1 MSIPSSLMSKH
12 HHHQGSSSSSSVG
25 KSSFEDDNDI
35 TSHFM
40 LRLAFC
46 RSPELSNWFIKCEEL
61 LLQCVLHYYGQ
72 SALTKALQQT
82 GVSNLINRVVGD
94 TDMLPRH
101 PTGDGKTSLV
111 DMLRK
116 ATLGCNGGHQ
126 QPQQSSTTATTF
138 YEIPFMY
145 CSPHLISRRAVVII
159 GGMAYIPDTQL
170 SSLLCKTYREEL
182 REHLRVALQERAVF
196 MNDPRIAS
204 IVQQMHPT
212 YRPSNGN
219 SMDNLP
225 DSEKLSLD
233 NFNLL
238 LERSF
243 PPCMRNL
250 IEQMRQKKTH
260 LKHRGR
266 QQLPP
271 FLRAA
276 GLNMDDSLRW
286 FKTEF
291 TRDQSIDPDKF
302 DRHYSY
308 DIKWV
313 YGKVGRM
320 KPAQALSCSTILGFE
335 YPTAQQIHGC
345 PFKTMD
351 DSVLR
356 KTLSNWAERAG
367 CSQQQ
372 SSIMI
377 EDITKKS
384 KREGQL
390 ACQEWFRVMHPGS
403 SGDGVGNHPNS
414 YFSESIAYHLPK
426 DGRNDAED
434 KMENADESV

>member
-196 MNDPRIAS
+196 MNDPRIAT

-233 NFNLL
+233 NFNL
-238 LERSF
+238 
-243 PPCMRNL
+243 
-250 IEQMRQKKTH
+250 
-260 LKHRGR
+260 
-266 QQLPP
+266 
-271 FLRAA
+271 
-276 GLNMDDSLRW
+276 
-286 FKTEF
+286 
-291 TRDQSIDPDKF
+291 
-302 DRHYSY
+302 
-308 DIKWV
+308 
-313 YGKVGRM
+313 
-320 KPAQALSCSTILGFE
+320 
-335 YPTAQQIHGC
+335 
-345 PFKTMD
+345 
-351 DSVLR
+351 
-356 KTLSNWAERAG
+356 
-367 CSQQQ
+367 
-372 SSIMI
+372 
-377 EDITKKS
+377 
-384 KREGQL
+384 
-390 ACQEWFRVMHPGS
+390 
-403 SGDGVGNHPNS
+403 
-414 YFSESIAYHLPK
+414 
-426 DGRNDAED
+426 
-434 KMENADESV
+434 